1 MLAKRKVTTLDAL
14 SFAKENNMDFC
25 EVSARSSENIEV
37 AMRRLIMTVSRS
49 LMEQDEALSSLN
61 AGHGHLPPGWIEIV
75 DSCFYENVW
84 TGQRQMRKP
93 SAGASQGKLIYSRPL
108 AELEKIDVTFAKI
121 KGLRSGP
128 RKTRTGSTRSW
139 SSLARTLAPSKSS
152 SPRGR
157 GSRSSQSSGGRRS
170 PTPCAALS
178 SATAAARAR
187 AGPRRAQSC
196 SARRRGSRRRAP

>member
-128 RKTRTGSTRSW
+128 RKTKKKSRKLNGKKGDSPDSRGISETTNSKDGGIISFGLHGPYFDDTRQCGCKVS
-139 SSLARTLAPSKSS
+139 
-152 SPRGR
+152 
-157 GSRSSQSSGGRRS
+157 
-170 PTPCAALS
+170 
-178 SATAAARAR
+178 
-187 AGPRRAQSC
+187 
-196 SARRRGSRRRAP
+196 